1 MKTRT
6 KFTGVPVNQDFNTKA
21 LHDELQRMRKDGDGN
36 VTLKSYLADTYGD
49 EMTPERFYRE
59 LGIDPSRLTVEKM
72 LNTSELNRWLFPEV
86 FRDAILRGLAYT
98 PFYGDLVVG
107 EENIDSTGLTMPM
120 MDFTSVSRSEV
131 QLRDTNEGATITEG
145 QIIAWSEKQVTIK
158 KKARGLKQTYESIM
172 FTPIDLAAIYFE
184 ELGTQLGA
192 DLDGDLINI
201 AFNGDQADGSQAAP
215 VIGAATAG
223 TLTFQD
229 IVRAWIRFSRLGRQS
244 TVMLA
249 SENDVSTILNMS
261 QFQRTIFPGSVT
273 PAEAT
278 NGVTLQV
285 KQPLPQTQ
293 DIYTHNSIP
302 DGKIVLIDKRRFA
315 VQLTAMPLLLE
326 SEKIV
331 SRQIQ
336 GEYVSMITGFA
347 NLFKDGRMVL
357 DYTTNLSTNPGPT
370 VPVR

>member
-1 MKTRT
+1 MTT
-6 KFTGVPVNQDFNTKA
+6 KFSGVGINADFNTKA
-21 LHDELQRMRKDGDGN
+21 LHEELQRLRKDGDGN
-36 VTLKSYLADTYGD
+36 VTLKSYLADTAEGL
-49 EMTPERFYRE
+49 TPERFYRD
-59 LGIDPSRLTVEKM
+59 LGIDMSKLTVEKM

-86 FRDAILRGLAYT
+86 FRDAVLRGLAYT
-98 PFYGDLVVG
+98 PFYGDLIAG
-107 EENIDSTGLTMPM
+107 EESIESTGLTMPM
-120 MDFTSVSRSEV
+120 MDFTAVDRTEV

-145 QIIAWSEKQVTIK
+145 QIMTWSEKQVTIK

-192 DLDGDLINI
+192 DLDADLINI

-223 TLTFQD
+223 TLLFQD
-229 IVRAWIRFSRLGRQS
+229 IVRTWIRFSRLGRES

-249 SENDVSTILNMS
+249 SENDVNTILNMS
-261 QFQRTIFPGSVT
+261 QFQRTIFPGAVT
-273 PAEAT
+273 PAAST
-278 NGVTLQV
+278 YDVTLRV

-293 DIYTHNSIP
+293 DIYTHNAIP
-302 DGKIVLIDKRRFA
+302 DGKLVFIDKRRFA
-315 VQLTAMPLLLE
+315 IQLTAMPLLLE
-326 SEKIV
+326 SEKLV

-347 NLFKDGRMVL
+347 NLFKDGRLVM

-370 VPVR
+370 VPIR